1 VCVYMIV
8 YRQSLHFAFIM
19 DTRSEKDSLL
29 KNTRRLDEEEEGDQQ
44 HNDDAF
50 EWVSYFT
57 NY

>member
-1 VCVYMIV
+1 
-8 YRQSLHFAFIM
+8 M

-29 KNTRRLDEEEEGDQQ
+29 KNTRRLDDEEEGDQQ

-57 NY
+57 NYQLLLKLQKIVCLEFRV

>member
-1 VCVYMIV
+1 VCLHDRLSSIV
-8 YRQSLHFAFIM
+8 AFIM